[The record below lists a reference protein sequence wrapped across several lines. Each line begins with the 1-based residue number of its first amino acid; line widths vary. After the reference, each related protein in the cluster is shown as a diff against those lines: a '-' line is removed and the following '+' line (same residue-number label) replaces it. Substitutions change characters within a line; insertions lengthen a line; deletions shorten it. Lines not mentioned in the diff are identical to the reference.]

1 MTQTLETSNP
11 DVAAWHRETL
21 ATDLPAPTLV
31 QLFDLLEGAAP
42 KGDRFRRGQLPRFLQ
57 VHNHYI
63 VPGRWQPRT
72 TFDEAALQELAD
84 DIERRG
90 IINPLKV
97 FVNRSGKFELI
108 AGERRLK
115 AARLAGV
122 GLVPIE
128 VIEGSADDIHEMSI
142 IDNLQRE
149 DLKPLEEGEAYQ
161 RMFRELNISEAE
173 LARRLG
179 KSRGH
184 IQQRRALAAA
194 APVVREA
201 IESGEIN
208 LTLARNIAM
217 GTDNHKLQKKALTAL
232 KKRLN
237 TGARTDEKHV
247 REIVGDIV
255 MKNAADKLKE
265 LGWNVKDGYVWG
277 GSERPRQ
284 WEASEMTAAVNEQRR
299 PPGEPPAPGE
309 PTAEQEY
316 MLQARYHD
324 YYFKERSYAPWL
336 VYSDR
341 ETYRATFYSA
351 AEIPDLVMQIRRDLD
366 DLQKRFGEQGWSLS
380 LTEQGHFHVTH
391 PNGRHNSLLNW
402 SACENFLQRI
412 IAGEEGTDKAADHR
426 YQWECQ
432 HCHKRHMHPEVKYL
446 KLGYQTVC
454 QSCYDVAVQ
463 RTAEL
468 RDEIKQEHGM
478 LIVRMDVDL
487 LRRTLKRFHDA
498 GDAISKVRGTSF
510 ENHRNRWQRLLKF
523 DADQLREVYL
533 DCLAEDA
540 YTLEREEQAHGK
552 LGGDD
557 E

>member
-1 MTQTLETSNP
+1 MSDKFEQWAILELMG
-11 DVAAWHRETL
+11 HRRL
-21 ATDLPAPTLV
+21 GGYV
-31 QLFDLLEGAAP
+31 QEVELFGAALLRIDIP
-42 KGDRFRRGQLPRFLQ
+42 GEDDKWATQLYGAQAIYCLTPA
-57 VHNHYI
+57 
-63 VPGRWQPRT
+63 T
-72 TFDEAALQELAD
+72 EEAALQELAD

-97 FVNRSGKFELI
+97 FVNHSSKFELI
-108 AGERRLK
+108 AGERRLR

-161 RMFRELNISEAE
+161 RMFQELKISEAE

-201 IESGEIN
+201 IENGEIN

-217 GTDNHKLQKKALTAL
+217 GTDNHKLQKQALTRL
-232 KKRLN
+232 KKRMS
-237 TGARTDEKHV
+237 TGARTGEAHV
-247 REIVGDIV
+247 REIVADVV
-255 MKNAADKLKE
+255 MKNAAAKLKE
-265 LGWNVKDGYVWG
+265 LGWNVLDGYVWG
-277 GSERPRQ
+277 GEERPRQ
-284 WEASEMTAAVNEQRR
+284 WEGSEMTTAVNEQRR
-299 PPGEPPAPGE
+299 PPGEAPAPGE

-316 MLQARYHD
+316 MLKARYHD
-324 YYFKERSYAPWL
+324 YYFKEGKFTPWL

-351 AEIPDLVMQIRRDLD
+351 AEIPDLVLQIGRDFA
-366 DLQKRFGEQGWSLS
+366 DLQKRFSEQGWSLN
-380 LTEQGHFHVTH
+380 LTEGGHFHVAH
-391 PNGRHNSLLNW
+391 PNGRHSSLLNW
-402 SACENFLQRI
+402 SACESFLQRI
-412 IAGEEGTDKAADHR
+412 IAGEEGTDKHADHR
-426 YQWECQ
+426 YQWVCQ
-432 HCHKRHMHPEVKYL
+432 HCQKRFMHPDTPYL

-454 QSCYDVAVQ
+454 QGCYDVAIQ
-463 RTAEL
+463 RTAAL

-487 LRRTLKRFHDA
+487 LRRTLKRFHSA
-498 GDAISKVRGTSF
+498 GYAIEKIKGKSF
-510 ENHRNRWQRLLKF
+510 ENQRNQWQRLQQF

-540 YTLEREEQAHGK
+540 FSLEREIRAHGE
-552 LGGDD
+552 LGTESRG
-557 E
+557 ET